1 MAKQPE
7 TQPAEGSRTADSK
20 IVVGV
25 DGSEASKRAVE
36 WCASHA
42 AAIGSEV
49 VVVHA
54 IDLPVYFGPS
64 FGYVSVPAMTEAKR
78 EELRDLATRDWCKPL
93 TDAGV
98 PHRIVLAEGVPA
110 LVILTTARAEAAQL
124 MVTGRRGRGG
134 FAELVL
140 GSTSHALTHHIDR
153 PLVIVP

>member
-1 MAKQPE
+1 MG
-7 TQPAEGSRTADSK
+7 TNK

-36 WCASHA
+36 WCAA
-42 AAIGSEV
+42 QAGALRCEV

-54 IDLPVYFGPS
+54 IDLPIYLGMGLPYMS
-64 FGYVSVPAMTEAKR
+64 PPDLTERQRK
-78 EELRDLATRDWCKPL
+78 ELRDLATGEWCKPL
-93 TDAGV
+93 ADAGV
-98 PHRIVLAEGVPA
+98 AHRVVLKEGFAAE
-110 LVILTTARAEAAQL
+110 VILCVARSEDAQL
-124 MVTGRRGRGG
+124 VVTGRRGRGG